1 MEIAATYEVNTN
13 SNDVT
18 QHHPDYDSQ
27 LRIWQYIDDLY
38 YGVDSWLELTNE
50 GFKPT
55 TKTNLYL
62 PRHAAESFENWVSRI
77 NASYYDDLFAKALR
91 QFIDLSFSNGVY
103 FAGDSDFKK
112 HYENI
117 DLHGSHGD
125 VFLRQFALSVMKYGH
140 SFLLVDFPHVQFDN
154 YADFIES
161 GARPYWLEINPKN
174 LINWRCRYAGDSLVF
189 TLAVIK
195 EEILIESGSFGYE
208 SVNQYRVLRSGSWE
222 VWREL
227 GGDSQRDRKLVMI
240 QAGNYGNNINFVPIV
255 PVFAGT
261 RLGDC
266 VSFPP
271 LRSLAEKNRI
281 LYQMTSDHNRKVS
294 LCCQPVPVLKDAMR
308 GDEPLEIGPNSF
320 INLRDPNGSFQWI
333 EPLALSLEQSRKDL
347 DDLRQSISQ
356 DAASYLTAPSDRQS
370 SRTTELLTIPLQS
383 NLLGFNTSFCDGIN
397 KAIQIHQQFLN
408 TDDVRISL
416 DSTIFEQKKDSQL
429 AYAIQGLYKDGVLT
443 RKSALEA
450 VQALGILGPKFNL
463 DEELDTN
470 G

>member
-1 MEIAATYEVNTN
+1 MGIVATYKVNTN
-13 SNDVT
+13 NDVT

-27 LRIWQYIDDLY
+27 LKIWKYIDDLY
-38 YGVDSWLELTNE
+38 FGVDQWLELKTN
-50 GFKPT
+50 GFQPT
-55 TKTNLYL
+55 DKANLYL
-62 PRHAAESFENWVSRI
+62 PRHVAESFENWVSRI

-91 QFIDLSFSNGVY
+91 QFVDLSFSNGVY
-103 FAGDSDFKK
+103 FTGDSDFRE
-112 HYENI
+112 HYKDI

-140 SFLLVDFPHVQFDN
+140 SFLLIDFPHVQFDN

-161 GARPYWLEINPKN
+161 GARPYWVEINPKN
-174 LINWRCRYAGDSLVF
+174 LINWRCRYAGDSLQF

-195 EEILIESGSFGYE
+195 EEVLAYSGNFGYE
-208 SVNQYRVLRSGSWE
+208 SVNQYRVLRPGSWE

-227 GGDSQRDRKLVMI
+227 GGDQDKKLAMVE
-240 QAGNYGNNINFVPIV
+240 AGNYGISYVPIV
-255 PVFAGT
+255 PVFAGN
-261 RLGDC
+261 RLGEC
-266 VSFPP
+266 VSVPP

-294 LCCQPVPVLKDAMR
+294 LCCQPVPVLKDSMR

-320 INLRDPNGSFQWI
+320 ISLRDPSGSFQWV

-356 DAASYLTAPSDRQS
+356 DAASYLTSPTDRQS

-383 NLLGFNTSFCDGIN
+383 NLSSFIASFCDGVN
-397 KAIQIHQQFLN
+397 RAIKIHHQYLGI
-408 TDDVRISL
+408 TEDATISL
-416 DSTIFEQKKDSQL
+416 DATIFEQKKDSQL
-429 AYAIQGLYKDGVLT
+429 AYAIQGLFRDGILT
-443 RKSALEA
+443 RKTALEA
-450 VQALGILGPKFNL
+450 IQNLGILAPNFNL
-463 DEELDTN
+463 DEELKSN